1 MDTSAAKATDACGA
15 AYMDTSSTAAMCS
28 AASAA
33 TAMTATSAATAMA
46 ASAATAAAMC
56 RQSQVL
62 GERGLSAVFP
72 VEGVECRQAGVEDF
86 LLTDKDF
93 MRL

>member
-1 MDTSAAKATDACGA
+1 MDTSAAKATDTCGA
-15 AYMDTSSTAAMCS
+15 AYMDTSSTTAMCS
-28 AASAA
+28 AA
-33 TAMTATSAATAMA
+33 SAATAMA

-56 RQSQVL
+56 CQSQVL

-72 VEGVECRQAGVEDF
+72 VEGVKCRQAGVEDF